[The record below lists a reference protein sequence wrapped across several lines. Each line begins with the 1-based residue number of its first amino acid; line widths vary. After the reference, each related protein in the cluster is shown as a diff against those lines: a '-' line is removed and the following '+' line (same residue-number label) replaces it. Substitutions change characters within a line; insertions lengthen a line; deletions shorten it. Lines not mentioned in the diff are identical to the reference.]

1 MYMIKEIYNYFK
13 YRRIFRDVLNNTQ
26 FIEALSMSFGVEFN
40 RDKLDRLYTV
50 INPYIQNMG
59 NPGNS
64 IIYDGDNK
72 PIVDKW
78 VVDNFLIIDKVIKN
92 HDIFDIISYN
102 IEKIDD
108 DMNFLLV
115 IQNALLPTATKCFKR
130 LGIIAGVLILLV
142 LVILAILI

>member
-1 MYMIKEIYNYFK
+1 MIKEIYNYFK
-13 YRRIFRDVLNNTQ
+13 YKRIFRDVLNNTQ

-64 IIYDGDNK
+64 IIYDGDDK

-115 IQNALLPTATKCFKR
+115 IQNALLPTAAKCLKR

>member
-1 MYMIKEIYNYFK
+1 MIKEIYNYFK
-13 YRRIFRDVLNNTQ
+13 YKRIFRDVLNNTQ

-64 IIYDGDNK
+64 IIYDGDDK

-115 IQNALLPTATKCFKR
+115 IQNALLPTATKCLKR
-130 LGIIAGVLILLV
+130 LGIIAGVLILIV